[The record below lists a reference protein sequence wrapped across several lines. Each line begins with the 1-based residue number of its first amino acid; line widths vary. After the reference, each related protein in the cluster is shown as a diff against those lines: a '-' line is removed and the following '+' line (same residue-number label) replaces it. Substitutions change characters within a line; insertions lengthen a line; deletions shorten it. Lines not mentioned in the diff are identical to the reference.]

1 MLKIIPLVYAE
12 SLGAN
17 APKGKKLEAIQITTK
32 QRVKS
37 LGNDIVGSTIT
48 RHKDIIHPVLQVPL
62 TPLLTSVEVV
72 SCIKDPECT
81 NGVESYEGAVDLYA
95 DGTWQ
100 ICQIQEIS
108 SLRNH

>member
-1 MLKIIPLVYAE
+1 M
-12 SLGAN
+12 
-17 APKGKKLEAIQITTK
+17 KLPQK

-37 LGNDIVGSTIT
+37 LGNDIVGSTIP
-48 RHKDIIHPVLQVPL
+48 RHKDIIHTVLQVPL

-81 NGVESYEGAVDLYA
+81 NGVESYERDVDSYT

-100 ICQIQEIS
+100 ICQI
-108 SLRNH
+108 